1 MKVIIAGSR
10 NIIDYN
16 ILLDVMKE
24 CSFTS
29 EIDTVISGMAV
40 GVDMLGVRWV
50 MENDKNLIEMPAK
63 WKENGMFVKNA
74 GYKRNIEMLKIAD
87 GLIVIIKDYS
97 RGSQHMYNEAMKI
110 AMRRDFK
117 VFLKRL

>member
-1 MKVIIAGSR
+1 MNVIIAGSR
-10 NIIDYN
+10 SITDYN

-40 GVDMLGVRWV
+40 GVDMLGVKWA
-50 MENDKNLIEMPAK
+50 MENDKNLIEMPAI
-63 WKENGMFVKNA
+63 WKVNGIFNRNA
-74 GYKRNIEMLKIAD
+74 GYKRNIEMANIAD

-97 RGSQHMYNEAMKI
+97 RGSQHMYNEAMK
-110 AMRRDFK
+110 RDFK
-117 VFLKRL
+117 IFLKRL